1 MEIEVNGLRSITEDE
16 ILYLLD
22 LKKGIPLDAKQLRIG
37 IKRAFLKGIFRDIFV
52 ESLDAQR
59 DRIRV
64 IVKEKNIIKSIDI
77 TGASHFSN
85 SFIKKSLSIKKGDRL
100 NYGKLENSV
109 ATLRDVLKIKG
120 FDLI

>member
-1 MEIEVNGLRSITEDE
+1 
-16 ILYLLD
+16 
-22 LKKGIPLDAKQLRIG
+22 
-37 IKRAFLKGIFRDIFV
+37 
-52 ESLDAQR
+52 
-59 DRIRV
+59 V

-77 TGASHFSN
+77 AGASHFSN

-120 FDLI
+120 FPDSNVSYSVSEPRNNKVNVNITIAEGNLS